1 MRKIAGFL
9 SILILGLNVCWS
21 QQAPQ
26 TARQALMEMVFS
38 KEKGTFIKHLPQATR
53 AALDKS
59 GALTTLQQYSAMTT
73 GMQAQGNKIQTFE
86 SGPVLFT
93 GEDPKT
99 GQKFDITVESDKQHG
114 EFDDITLSGRT
125 YKDGQVQRTPFMPQ
139 VTFSMKKEADLWTL
153 NEVSVTLHLPLA
165 DPDLLKALTEKMK
178 PQPGPQITIV
188 PHTATIQPA
197 VSQSVM
203 DETHRTFAG
212 SDEMV
217 LDAMRTIL
225 NAEATYATRY
235 PQTGYA
241 CTLSDLDGFGS
252 SEANE
257 HQAMLINSGLA
268 SGKKY
273 GFVFTISNCAGSP
286 VTRFHLTAST
296 GSFGRKAFCADQGG
310 VIRSSEDGKPDSCLA
325 HGMPVQ

>member
-1 MRKIAGFL
+1 MRKVARFL
-9 SILILGLNVCWS
+9 VFIFGLNICWS

-26 TARQALMEMVFS
+26 TARQALMEMFFS

-53 AALDKS
+53 TALDK
-59 GALTTLQQYSAMTT
+59 GEALTALEQYSAMTT
-73 GMQAQGNKIQTFE
+73 GIEAQGNKIQTFE

-99 GQKFDITVESDKQHG
+99 RQRFDVTVESDRPRG
-114 EFDDITLSGRT
+114 EFDDITLSART

-139 VTFSMKKEADLWTL
+139 VTFSMKKEAQLWTM
-153 NEVSVTLHLPLA
+153 NEISVTLHLPLA

-178 PQPGPQITIV
+178 PQAAPQITIT
-188 PHTATIQPA
+188 PHNATVQPA
-197 VSQSVM
+197 ASQSVM
-203 DETHRTFAG
+203 DENRRIFAG

-217 LDAMRTIL
+217 VDAMRTIL
-225 NAEATYATRY
+225 SAEATYASRY

-241 CTLSDLDGFGS
+241 CMLSDLDGFGS
-252 SEANE
+252 GEPNE
-257 HQAMLINSGLA
+257 HQAMLISSGLA

-273 GFVFTISNCAGSP
+273 GFVFSISGCAGSP

-296 GSFGRKAFCADQGG
+296 NAFGRKAFCADQSGA
-310 VIRSSEDGKPDSCLA
+310 IRSSDDGKPDSCLV
-325 HGMPVQ
+325 HGVPVQ